1 MKRAIDLNQIFKFN
15 VVVLSEDRLMD
26 RLISQVSRVRIE
38 LRLLGQMLVLGIITD
53 QKEGFTLLHNTLCK
67 IVENDKVLCEK

>member
-1 MKRAIDLNQIFKFN
+1 M
-15 VVVLSEDRLMD
+15 
-26 RLISQVSRVRIE
+26 ISVFHHDVSCVQVSRVRIE

-67 IVENDKVLCEK
+67 IVENDKVCKT